1 MGITHLVFTGHEEN
15 DPRSCHIALGG
26 GRAPQPTP
34 CRSPWLL
41 RISRTTPWKP
51 SVPVA
56 DGRRGGRSAPTQVT
70 GSSTWSDE
78 NELAQSE
85 TPGRERAPCRRHP
98 GDGTEQQASHE
109 SSPALATPPPR
120 PEPSAVASAKA
131 TAGDAGRSRSPRRGW
146 PRAPAPR
153 FSINGRRGFG
163 KHAFQ
168 VNAQVSENT
177 THEEETLKSI
187 LN

>member
-109 SSPALATPPPR
+109 SSPALATPPPPAPNR
-120 PEPSAVASAKA
+120 QPWPLPKPLQGTLDAPAAHS
-131 TAGDAGRSRSPRRGW
+131 GAGRVRLLHVSPLMD
-146 PRAPAPR
+146 
-153 FSINGRRGFG
+153 
-163 KHAFQ
+163 
-168 VNAQVSENT
+168 VVVLENT
-177 THEEETLKSI
+177 LFR
-187 LN
+187 

>member
-1 MGITHLVFTGHEEN
+1 MKKMILEAV
-15 DPRSCHIALGG
+15 ILLWG

-109 SSPALATPPPR
+109 SSQALATPPPAPPR
-120 PEPSAVASAKA
+120 TVSCGLCQSHRRGRWTLPQP
-131 TAGDAGRSRSPRRGW
+131 TAGLAACACST
-146 PRAPAPR
+146 
-153 FSINGRRGFG
+153 FL
-163 KHAFQ
+163 H
-168 VNAQVSENT
+168 
-177 THEEETLKSI
+177 
-187 LN
+187 

>member
-1 MGITHLVFTGHEEN
+1 MNFVGNCRYLRINHNMGITHLVFTGHEEN

-51 SVPVA
+51 SVPA
-56 DGRRGGRSAPTQVT
+56 AAGHRGGRSAPTQVT

-109 SSPALATPPPR
+109 SSPALATPPPPR
-120 PEPSAVASAKA
+120 TV
-131 TAGDAGRSRSPRRGW
+131 SRGLCQSHRRGRW
-146 PRAPAPR
+146 TLPQPAAGLAACACST
-153 FSINGRRGFG
+153 FL
-163 KHAFQ
+163 H
-168 VNAQVSENT
+168 
-177 THEEETLKSI
+177 
-187 LN
+187 